1 MLHSL
6 DTRFGD
12 PITALYIDDTI
23 AVTGSALGRIVYYII
38 SAKKELEIT
47 SKSKELIRAVSA
59 LAD

>member
-12 PITALYIDDTI
+12 PITALYIDEVL
-23 AVTGSALGRIVYYII
+23 AVTGSALGRIVFYII
-38 SAKKELEIT
+38 DAKKELEIC
-47 SKSKELIRAVSA
+47 SKSKELVRGVIE